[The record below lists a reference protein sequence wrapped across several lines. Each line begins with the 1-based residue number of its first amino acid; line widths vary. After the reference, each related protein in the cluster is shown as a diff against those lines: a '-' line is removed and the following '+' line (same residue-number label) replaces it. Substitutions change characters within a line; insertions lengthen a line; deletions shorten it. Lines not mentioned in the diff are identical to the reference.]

1 MNLYFLSFGDS
12 VNYGQAL
19 ARCEQQAKNFK
30 DENGEQIF
38 KDIFCVNEQD
48 IQNNFPEFFEQ
59 NLEFIQ
65 NNPKGYGYW
74 IWKPYLILKLMES
87 LDEGDVILYMDSGC
101 QINYNAVDRLKFYY
115 DKALEYNGL
124 CFETD
129 FDELMFTKMDTYL
142 KVFPEKNGGI
152 DTPHI
157 MATSMLLKTTEEN
170 KKFLKE
176 WYEIAFDQK
185 YRYIDDS
192 PSVEENSE
200 KFLDHRHDQSIF
212 SLLVK
217 KYNYFYKLFDETYW
231 SNESWVS
238 ESKKYP
244 IWATRNRSNRL
255 VLV

>member
-1 MNLYFLSFGDS
+1 MNLYFLSFGNS
-12 VNYGQAL
+12 LNFGQAL
-19 ARCEQQAKNFK
+19 SRCETQAKNFK
-30 DENGEQIF
+30 HENGENVF
-38 KDIFCVNEQD
+38 KEVFCVDEFD
-48 IQNNFPEFFEQ
+48 LKNNFSEFLDK
-59 NLEFIQ
+59 NSEFI
-65 NNPKGYGYW
+65 NNKKGYGYW
-74 IWKPYLILKLMES
+74 IWKPYIILKLMES
-87 LDEGDVILYMDSGC
+87 LNENDVILYMDCGC
-101 QINYNAVDRLKFYY
+101 QINYSAVDRLKFYY
-115 DKALEYNGL
+115 EKVLQHDGV

-142 KVFPEKNGGI
+142 KVFPEKNGGT

-157 MATSMLLKTTEEN
+157 MATSMLLKTTEKN
-170 KKFLKE
+170 KNFLKE
-176 WYEIAFDQK
+176 WYEIASEEN

-192 PSVEENSE
+192 PSIEENSK

-231 SNESWVS
+231 SPDTWEM

-244 IWATRNRSNRL
+244 IWATRNRSSQL